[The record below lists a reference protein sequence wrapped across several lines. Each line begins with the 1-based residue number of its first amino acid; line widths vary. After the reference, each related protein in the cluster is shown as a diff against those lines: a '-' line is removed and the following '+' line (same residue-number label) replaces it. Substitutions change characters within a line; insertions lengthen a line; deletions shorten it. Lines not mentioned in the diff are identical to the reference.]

1 MKQNV
6 SRLPPKIAGNFFLKN
21 EVFLEMKINING
33 IISSPQNKEI
43 CDTTYIEECVSAQEN
58 KCTTEYVEEC
68 TTATIQECR

>member
-1 MKQNV
+1 MKPNV
-6 SRLPPKIAGNFFLKN
+6 SRLPPKIAGNFFRKMRFFLK
-21 EVFLEMKINING
+21 MKINFNG
-33 IISSPQNKEI
+33 IFSSPQNKEI